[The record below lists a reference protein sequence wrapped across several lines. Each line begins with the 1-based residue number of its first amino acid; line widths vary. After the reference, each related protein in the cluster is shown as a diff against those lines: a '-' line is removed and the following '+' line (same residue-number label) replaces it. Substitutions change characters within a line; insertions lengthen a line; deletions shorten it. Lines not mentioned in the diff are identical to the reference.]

1 MIYLFLLMVFIRI
14 ELVSCYHS
22 EYIGLC
28 WIPSSVHLFLPH
40 CGYQEINLLINS
52 RNQRINRE
60 NKCKRIIFF
69 RNYINCISDNS
80 LGQITH
86 KTKHTGA
93 FSHEEAKKKKKQQI
107 EYRNNLSSQK
117 TSKVQ

>member
-1 MIYLFLLMVFIRI
+1 M
-14 ELVSCYHS
+14 
-22 EYIGLC
+22 
-28 WIPSSVHLFLPH
+28 
-40 CGYQEINLLINS
+40 NLLINS
-52 RNQRINRE
+52 RNQRRNRK
-60 NKCKRIIFF
+60 NKRERITFF
-69 RNYINCISDNS
+69 RNAVKLHFGQLP

-93 FSHEEAKKKKKQQI
+93 VSHGEAEKRKEQQI